1 MAKTVDQDVVR
12 GKAAVLD
19 SGAKAD
25 PNAGSLWILPIGA
38 GLMSLHWLA
47 NLPTFLTHSSPTADP
62 TGFEQRSSSFFTVVI
77 TEYLFL
83 LAGLILVLLGVIA
96 LADHLTAARARRW
109 AVAGKALS
117 VTAIALLLPIFALP
131 LFVLPTL
138 GDLYLSGH
146 TEVLTVVGSFVAP
159 LHGRV
164 GHHASVMLLVVAL
177 AAIVMT
183 VAIWRSRSFSRWV
196 AILYGLA
203 FALSM
208 TAETPVISWTG
219 QALLLAVGIRIAL
232 TARAHPIA
240 TSAIG

>member
-1 MAKTVDQDVVR
+1 MAETVDQDIVR
-12 GKAAVLD
+12 GTAAVLD
-19 SGAKAD
+19 SRVQGD
-25 PNAGSLWILPIGA
+25 LDAGSLWILPVGA

-47 NLPTFLTHSSPTADP
+47 NLPTFLSHPSPTADP
-62 TGFEQRSSSFFTVVI
+62 TGFAQHSSSFFTVVI

-83 LAGLILVLLGVIA
+83 LAGLIVVLLGVIA
-96 LADHLTAARARRW
+96 LADYLTVARARRW
-109 AVAGKALS
+109 AAAGKALS

-146 TEVLTVVGSFVAP
+146 TEVVTVVGSFSPP

-164 GHHASVMLLVVAL
+164 GHHANFMLLVVAA

-208 TAETPVISWTG
+208 TAETPVISWAG

-232 TARAHPIA
+232 TARAHPVA
-240 TSAIG
+240 MSAIA